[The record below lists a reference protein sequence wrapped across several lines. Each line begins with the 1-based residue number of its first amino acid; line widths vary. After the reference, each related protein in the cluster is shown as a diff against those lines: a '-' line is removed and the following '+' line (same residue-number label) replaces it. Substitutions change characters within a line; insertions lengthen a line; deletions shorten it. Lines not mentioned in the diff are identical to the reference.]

1 MGRRADAVILTDFS
15 QNSKLYGTIMALEQR
30 AKPFPPRIRI
40 MDIKHNRMT
49 FSLSKHP
56 DDTNIDPILEFVIYF
71 RRSNTTNWVDML
83 STPYTQEYHPYTWAI
98 LVQDTS
104 YEFKAAI
111 STQNGWSKWSS
122 VVTQKSYIIYIISL
136 VILFCLFTKHITNTT
151 HILYLIYSQSGS
163 KWQ

>member
-1 MGRRADAVILTDFS
+1 
-15 QNSKLYGTIMALEQR
+15 MALEQR
-30 AKPFPPRIRI
+30 ASPFPPRIRI

-56 DDTNIDPILEFVIYF
+56 DDTNTDPILEFVIYF
-71 RRSNTTNWVDML
+71 RRSNTTNWPDML

-122 VVTQKSYIIYIISL
+122 IVTQKSYIYHL
-136 VILFCLFTKHITNTT
+136 
-151 HILYLIYSQSGS
+151 
-163 KWQ
+163 